1 MMKKLFISLLLTSIM
16 MPVFGQKIK
25 SVEGEFVYYAPE
37 NVSVVEAKRF
47 ALKQAQLK
55 AIAEEFGTIVSQ
67 TNLTRIEGNNEQST
81 TRFSSF
87 GSSDVKGEWIETKGK
102 PEYTVSYEE
111 GMLIVTCKVEGKA
124 REIVSS
130 QMDILAKVL
139 RNGTEDR
146 FESEQF
152 RSGDELYLS
161 FKTPTNGY
169 LAVYLVDDDEVVQ
182 CLLPYSGQQNGIYQV
197 EANKRYVLFSEKES
211 PHEQVD
217 EYVLTANHEVEHNQM
232 YVVFSP
238 NQFFK
243 AVDASSQKEV
253 ESKDIAGF
261 PRELSFEGF
270 HKWLAK
276 CRRRDKEMS
285 LRKIMITIKK

>member
-1 MMKKLFISLLLTSIM
+1 MRKVIISLLLATIIV
-16 MPVFGQKIK
+16 PAFAQKVK
-25 SVEGEFVYYAPE
+25 TVEGEFVYYAPE
-37 NVSVVEAKRF
+37 NVSPAEAKRY
-47 ALKQAQLK
+47 ALKQAQLN
-55 AIAEEFGTIVSQ
+55 AIADEFGTIIAQ
-67 TNLTRIEGNNEQST
+67 TNLTRIEGNNEQSS
-81 TRFSSF
+81 TRFNSF
-87 GSSDVKGEWIETKGK
+87 GSSDVKGEWIETIGK
-102 PEYTVSYEE
+102 PEYNTEYEN
-111 GMLIVTCKVEGKA
+111 GLLIVKCKVKGKA
-124 REIVSS
+124 REQVSS
-130 QMDILAKVL
+130 QAEFQAMVL